1 MNCNKCPLRM
11 FNNKCYN
18 LQPTGNPLYGNAIVV
33 PNVDYNAYKNKGM
46 SFSKYVEVI
55 KDIISSTGELDDY
68 YVIPLIRCR
77 LAKECPVNSEIL
89 TNCSAYFAREI
100 VRYKLRHVMLL
111 GDAAKFWLNIDNIGS
126 YTDSV
131 ICDSKTRTIYNV
143 SYSPFVKYIDD
154 NKFEDFK
161 SHLIKWYNSIK
172 TGIYNYGIINI

>member
-89 TNCSAYFAREI
+89 
-100 VRYKLRHVMLL
+100 RYKLRHVMLL
-111 GDAAKFWLNIDNIGS
+111 GDAAKFWLNIDNISS

-154 NKFEDFK
+154 SKFEDFK
-161 SHLIKWYNSIK
+161 SHLMEWYIRII
-172 TGIYNYGIINI
+172 TGICDYAIINICFVVGLIL

>member
-18 LQPTGNPLYGNAIVV
+18 LQPIGNPLYGNAIVV

-77 LAKECPVNSEIL
+77 LTKECPVNNEIL
-89 TNCSAYFAREI
+89 TNCSAYFVREI
-100 VRYKLRHVMLL
+100 AKYKLRHVMLL

-161 SHLIKWYNSIK
+161 GHLIKWYNSIK
-172 TGIYNYGIINI
+172 TGIYDYDIINI